1 MYQNNA
7 ARSTSFLQN
16 QPHVSKSDKFV
27 AIEPAQ
33 IEAVLNDHGFD
44 LVHLKTGRA
53 KSADRQDF
61 QTTIARYRSRS
72 QFEING
78 SHFDLIFKVP
88 HLYGKLVGVLGL
100 FRGACANQL
109 NVGKHFET
117 IKVAHLAN
125 PVSELDSL
133 IPMLVAQQASLVEM
147 VKMMQARTVSPIE
160 LAQFA
165 TEVAQIRLAQTENVC
180 KIYAAPLLKVR
191 RTDDAASDLWT
202 CLNVVQENLIRGGVG
217 YQTET
222 FDINNIRTVRN
233 CTARNVSE
241 QSARA
246 IDLNG
251 SIWDAASKLLTA

>member
-1 MYQNNA
+1 MNQSN

-16 QPHVSKSDKFV
+16 QAHVSKSDKFV
-27 AIEPAQ
+27 AIQPAQ
-33 IEAVLNDHGFD
+33 IETVLNDHGFD

-53 KSADRQDF
+53 KSQDRQDF
-61 QTTIARYRSRS
+61 QTTVARYRSRS

-109 NVGKHFET
+109 NVGQHFET

-133 IPMLVAQQASLVEM
+133 IPMLVAQQAKLVEM
-147 VKMMQARTVSPIE
+147 VQFMQARQVSPIE

-165 TEVAQIRLAQTENVC
+165 TTVAQLRLAQTENVS

-191 RTDDAASDLWT
+191 RTEDTGSDLWT

-241 QSARA
+241 QSVRA

-251 SIWDAASKLLTA
+251 SIWDAATAILNG